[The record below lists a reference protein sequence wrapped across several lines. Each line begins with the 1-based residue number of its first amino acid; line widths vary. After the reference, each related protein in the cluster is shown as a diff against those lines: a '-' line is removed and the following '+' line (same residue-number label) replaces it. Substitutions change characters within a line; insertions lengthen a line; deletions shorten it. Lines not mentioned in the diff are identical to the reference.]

1 MTVLQLLSRVIY
13 LFSQRRAV
21 RLFEQSIVRT
31 NQCRVHLSRENAR
44 RGVETIHIQIA
55 ISKATV
61 GLVELGDGGG
71 LVCLELSYDALFHGL
86 GFRLGS
92 ELRLLRKRAV
102 QSPTAAIVAAAFLN
116 T

>member
-1 MTVLQLLSRVIY
+1 
-13 LFSQRRAV
+13 
-21 RLFEQSIVRT
+21 
-31 NQCRVHLSRENAR
+31 LSRENAR

-71 LVCLELSYDALFHGL
+71 LVCLELRYDALFHGL

-92 ELRLLRKRAV
+92 ELRLLRKRGGAE
-102 QSPTAAIVAAAFLN
+102 SDGCNSRRRIS
-116 T
+116 